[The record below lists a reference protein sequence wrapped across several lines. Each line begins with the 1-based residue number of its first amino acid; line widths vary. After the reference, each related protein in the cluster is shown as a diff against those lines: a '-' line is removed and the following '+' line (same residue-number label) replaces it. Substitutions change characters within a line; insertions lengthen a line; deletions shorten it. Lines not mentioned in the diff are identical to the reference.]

1 MIDHIYGFVYILIP
15 ITCPVKTM
23 THNDIFKALAD
34 ETRLRCLVL
43 LSREGNLCVCEL
55 CHATDLSQPKIS
67 RHLAS
72 LRNQGIVVDR
82 RQGQWVFYE
91 MDASLPAWVQNIVQ
105 TASEGL
111 RDDLPFATDIARL
124 KKMKGRPQRCCAA

>member
-1 MIDHIYGFVYILIP
+1 MVDRIYVFVYIL
-15 ITCPVKTM
+15 TM
-23 THNDIFKALAD
+23 TTIDIFKALAD

-43 LSREGNLCVCEL
+43 LAREGNLCVCEL

-91 MDASLPAWVQNIVQ
+91 IDADLPGWVKDIVQ

-111 RDDLPFATDIARL
+111 RDDLPFATDVSRL

>member
-1 MIDHIYGFVYILIP
+1 
-15 ITCPVKTM
+15 M
-23 THNDIFKALAD
+23 TYNDIFKALAD

-43 LSREGNLCVCEL
+43 LAREGNLCVCEL

-91 MDASLPAWVQNIVQ
+91 IDADLPEWVKDIVQ
-105 TASEGL
+105 TSSAGL